1 MKKDTI
7 QTRKMQYDLLRSIA
21 CIMVVMLH
29 VSAFYWT
36 KLSPESPE
44 WRALN
49 FYDSLT
55 RSSVPLFFM
64 ISGVFMLSKEQT
76 IKRLYR
82 KNILHLII
90 VFDLSVLYAVDA
102 IGIPHF
108 FKVTG
113 IKF

>member
-55 RSSVPLFFM
+55 RSSVPLFLATCQVKCNSKLEK
-64 ISGVFMLSKEQT
+64 ISEGEFQL
-76 IKRLYR
+76 R
-82 KNILHLII
+82 HLR
-90 VFDLSVLYAVDA
+90 
-102 IGIPHF
+102 GR
-108 FKVTG
+108 
-113 IKF
+113 